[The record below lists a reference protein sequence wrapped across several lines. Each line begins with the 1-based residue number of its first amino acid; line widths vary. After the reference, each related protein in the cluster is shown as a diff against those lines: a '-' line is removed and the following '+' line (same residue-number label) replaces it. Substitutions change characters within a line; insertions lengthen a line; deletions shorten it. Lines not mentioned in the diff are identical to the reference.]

1 VVDFSATEEVVMP
14 WWGWVAAGMMML
26 VAELA
31 LVDAAFY
38 LVFLGISALLVG
50 ALALAGVPL
59 PFWMQWTVFALLAVG
74 SLVFFRGKVYDRLR
88 GGSAGLIPEGV
99 TGDAAVALEAIAP
112 GARGRVELRGS
123 SWTALNR
130 GTMQIEV
137 GSRCLVE
144 RAEGLTLVVRPEA

>member
-1 VVDFSATEEVVMP
+1 MP
-14 WWGWVAAGMMML
+14 WWGWVAAGMLML

-50 ALALAGVPL
+50 AALLAGFSL
-59 PFWMQWTVFALLAVG
+59 PFWMQWTSFAVLAVC

-88 GGSAGLIPEGV
+88 GGASGAIPEGV
-99 TGDAAVALEAIAP
+99 TGDTAVACETIAP

-123 SWTALNR
+123 SWTAHNR
-130 GTMQIEV
+130 GTTPIEL
-137 GSRCLVE
+137 GARCRVE
-144 RAEGLTLVVRPEA
+144 RANGLTLEVRLEV